1 MTARQIS
8 LRRYRSALQR
18 HMVDSRDMHE
28 QQGHPPPPLLGISP
42 RTHPRR
48 HEDEHGSR
56 RKLCQNQLRLPQ
68 QETRRGESIPR
79 IASRPI
85 LNLDVQMVA
94 FIQSQPDVIDRII
107 RLIETPAFVD
117 LLVRIIQLDEPDG
130 CDNILEVR
138 RASPT
143 YMAPRLRHSPV
154 ALA

>member
-1 MTARQIS
+1 
-8 LRRYRSALQR
+8 
-18 HMVDSRDMHE
+18 
-28 QQGHPPPPLLGISP
+28 
-42 RTHPRR
+42 
-48 HEDEHGSR
+48 
-56 RKLCQNQLRLPQ
+56 
-68 QETRRGESIPR
+68 
-79 IASRPI
+79 
-85 LNLDVQMVA
+85 MVA